1 MQKFGLRF
9 IYNKKSAYLLSGLVV
24 FIFISLISLFAISK
38 KRPDVFRES
47 SPLDTRYEAIER
59 QTTTLSPLYEI
70 DRIYT
75 SMKGP
80 YSQHML
86 VVDPELLRSKKPELV
101 WITGY
106 KAVMVGPDGETPV
119 SQEFMCHSNLD
130 IDIRKH
136 AELFGWEKNNPSTR
150 LFTLSQGQF
159 DIAFPEGFGVPV
171 LATEPLYLVTQ
182 VLNLNDKENKHKVR
196 HKITIDYIRDS
207 DLKVHMKPLMM
218 IGAIGLKL
226 LEGHDGYFD
235 MASANEDE
243 HGPGCSIGQN
253 ADFRTV
259 DDKFNRKFTLHWVVK
274 PGREVNR
281 TLATKF
287 MNLPYDT
294 TIHYVAV
301 HLHPFAESVELRDL
315 TTGKTV
321 FKSKTRLAKHKI
333 GIEEV
338 EYFSSDKGIP
348 LYKDHEYQVVSVYNN
363 TTDQDQDA
371 MVSIFIYV
379 LDKEFQKA
387 AIKL

>member
-1 MQKFGLRF
+1 MKKFGLRF
-9 IYNKKSAYLLSGLVV
+9 TYNKKSAYLLSGFVLL
-24 FIFISLISLFAISK
+24 IFITLISLFLISK
-38 KRPDVFRES
+38 KRPDVSRES
-47 SPLDTRYEAIER
+47 RAPDLSYAALER
-59 QTTTLSPLYEI
+59 QVTTVSPLYEI
-70 DRIYT
+70 DRIYK

-80 YSQHML
+80 SSQHML
-86 VVDPELLRSKKPELV
+86 ILDPELLSSKKPELI

-106 KAVMVGPDGETPV
+106 KAVMVGADGETPV

-182 VLNLNDKENKHKVR
+182 VLNLNDKENKYKVR

-207 DLKVHMKPLMM
+207 DLTIPMKPLMM

-226 LEGHDGYFD
+226 LEGQDGYFG

-243 HGPGCSIGQN
+243 HGPGCSLGQN

-259 DDKFNRKFTLHWVVK
+259 EDKFNRKFTLHWVVK

-281 TLATKF
+281 TLATKY

-294 TIHYVAV
+294 AIHYIAV

-321 FKSKTRLAKHKI
+321 YKSKTRLAKHKI

-348 LYKDHEYQVVSVYNN
+348 LYKDHEYQVISVYNN

-371 MVSIFIYV
+371 MVTIFLYV
-379 LDKEFQKA
+379 LDKEFQKPA
-387 AIKL
+387 TKL